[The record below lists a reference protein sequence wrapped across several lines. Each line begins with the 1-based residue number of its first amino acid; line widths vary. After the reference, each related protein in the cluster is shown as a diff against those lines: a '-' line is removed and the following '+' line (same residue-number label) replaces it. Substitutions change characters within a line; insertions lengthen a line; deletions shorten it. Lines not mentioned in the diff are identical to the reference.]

1 MIFDPEIELKNIE
14 SQPEWIGVHVK
25 IKQLQDKRADLMA
38 KYDKFENLKIL
49 NAVTEVDKDLELFNN
64 IIAFW
69 IRNHRGMK
77 ALYNSFAES
86 ITEINKG
93 AKQLNLINDL
103 RIAYTM
109 EGDTQQIISESFIQ
123 LAESKGMDVKDMK
136 QSFKK
141 LQDKINQYWKHMLKE
156 LK

>member
-1 MIFDPEIELKNIE
+1 MIFDPKIELANIE

-25 IKQLQDKRADLMA
+25 IKQLQEKRADLMA
-38 KYDKFENLKIL
+38 KFERFKNDKIL
-49 NAVTEVDKDLELFNN
+49 NLIDEVDKDLELFSN

-77 ALYNSFAES
+77 ALYNSFEES
-86 ITEINKG
+86 IAEINKG
-93 AKQLNLINDL
+93 AAQLNLINDL

-109 EGDTQQIISESFIQ
+109 EGDTQQIISESFIE

-141 LQDKINQYWKHMLKE
+141 LQDKINEYWKHMLKQ

>member
-38 KYDKFENLKIL
+38 KYEKFENVKIL
-49 NAVTEVDKDLELFNN
+49 NAVTEVDKDLELFSN

-69 IRNHRGMK
+69 IRNHQGMK
-77 ALYNSFAES
+77 NLYKSFEDS
-86 ITEINKG
+86 IAEINKG
-93 AKQLNLINDL
+93 AAQLNLINDL

-109 EGDTQQIISESFIQ
+109 EGDTQKIISESFIQ
-123 LAESKGMDVKDMK
+123 LAENKGMDVKDMK

-141 LQDKINQYWKHMLKE
+141 LQDKINEYWKHMLKQ

>member
-1 MIFDPEIELKNIE
+1 MIFDPEIELRNIE
-14 SQPEWIGVHVK
+14 SQPEWIGVHKK
-25 IKQLQDKRADLMA
+25 IKQLQQTRADLMS
-38 KYDKFENLKIL
+38 KYEKFENVKIL

-69 IRNHRGMK
+69 IRNHQGLK
-77 ALYNSFAES
+77 ALYNSFEES

-123 LAESKGMDVKDMK
+123 LAESKGIDVKDMK
-136 QSFKK
+136 KSFKK
-141 LQDKINQYWKHMLKE
+141 LQDKIKEYWNHMLKQV
-156 LK
+156 K

>member
-25 IKQLQDKRADLMA
+25 IKQLQDKRADLMS
-38 KYDKFENLKIL
+38 KYEKFENVKIL
-49 NAVTEVDKDLELFNN
+49 NAVTEVDKDLELFSN

-69 IRNHRGMK
+69 IRNHQGMK
-77 ALYNSFAES
+77 ALYNSFEDS

-93 AKQLNLINDL
+93 AAQLNLINDL

-109 EGDTQQIISESFIQ
+109 EGDTQQIISESFIE

-141 LQDKINQYWKHMLKE
+141 LQDKINEYWKHMLKQ